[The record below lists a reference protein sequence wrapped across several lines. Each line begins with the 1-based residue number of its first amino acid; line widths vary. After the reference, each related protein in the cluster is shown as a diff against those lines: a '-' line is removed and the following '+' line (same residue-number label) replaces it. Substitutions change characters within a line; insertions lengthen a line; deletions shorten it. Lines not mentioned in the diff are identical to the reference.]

1 MAYFT
6 PSFTAYF
13 MLFISLSQKR
23 SYNLEEALQ
32 KFFEPGTDSEIE
44 ELKESDAEYD
54 TSSNT
59 VTTLLLVTE
68 LVTT

>member
-13 MLFISLSQKR
+13 MLFISLSKKR

-68 LVTT
+68 LVTI